1 MTLTSKFRAQTALR
15 TDQRIRFMDEIISG
29 VHVIKMYAWEVP
41 FSQLVAVARRLEL
54 KIIRKTSF
62 VRGLYMTFVL
72 FTTRAA
78 VFCTMLAI
86 VILYGAH
93 EITAEKVFVMSLYY
107 TIIALTMNQFFV
119 RGIAE
124 IAEVLVA
131 LRRLQH
137 FLELEEKQTESITE
151 QLSYQNVAVATN
163 NACATWKMP
172 ASSSSSQSKAKQ
184 QTQADEKDNFYK
196 SESPT
201 LSNINVEFPRGKLI
215 GVIGPVGAGKSS
227 FLQMLLRELP
237 LDSGTLTINGSVS
250 YANQEPWV
258 FAASVRQNILFGNAY
273 EQNRYNEIVKVCALR
288 PDFEQFENG
297 DLSIVGEKGS
307 LSGGQKARIKY
318 VRDKRWL

>member
-1 MTLTSKFRAQTALR
+1 MALTSKFRAQTALR

-41 FSQLVAVARRLEL
+41 FSHLVGMARKLEL

-72 FTTRAA
+72 FTTRIA

-93 EITAEKVFVMSLYY
+93 EITADKVFVMSLYY

-137 FLELEEKQTESITE
+137 FLELEEKPIESVTGLFN
-151 QLSYQNVAVATN
+151 QSNVAVSTR
-163 NACATWKMP
+163 NAYATWKMP
-172 ASSSSSQSKAKQ
+172 ANSSTPDKTKQ
-184 QTQADEKDNFYK
+184 QADEKETFHK

-201 LSNINVEFPRGKLI
+201 LININVDLPKGKLI

-237 LDSGTLTINGSVS
+237 IDSGALSINGSIS

-258 FAASVRQNILFGNAY
+258 FAASVRQNILFGNDY
-273 EQNRYNEIVKVCALR
+273 DHNRYNDIVKCCALR
-288 PDFEQFENG
+288 RDFEQFENG

-318 VRDKRWL
+318 AK